1 MFQHVILFHRRLIVL
16 ISILVS
22 VLGVL
27 IVRTTNLTI
36 MQGSQ
41 LFDKA
46 QRRLLTTT
54 YLPTWRGAIIDR
66 KGRVIAEDIAC
77 YDIAIPWDVIS
88 GKRFRESADS
98 DAIDAIGIEAWK
110 DMPDDEKDDLVREL
124 YLPDREKELDQ
135 FMHLVAGVADV
146 DFAELERRLELIRKE
161 VEKTESYVWEKQE
174 EAYNLKYKDATFHEP
189 FKQMKLKE
197 HTEAHVVLPRVTDEQ
212 AMVFS
217 LLSESL
223 DSAIIVQHARRRE
236 YPYKNQ
242 NILIERSELPSP
254 MRNYDALEIQ
264 LDRVAELIVG
274 SVRGDT
280 WKEDLK
286 KRPFR
291 KKDVIDLGGYRNG
304 DEVGFLGL
312 EFSLED
318 QLRGTRGSVS
328 HHRNGEELERTP
340 PVGGKDV
347 HITLDIKLQARV
359 EAILSQDLGLMQV
372 QPWHLNEKLLLG
384 TPLRGAVVVLDAE
397 TSEVI
402 SMVSTPAIGSDIDV
416 EIERGVNRAAVGLYA
431 PGSIIKPF
439 VLVAAITDGEIKHD
453 VLIECKGHYFP
464 NVTDVARCWIYRK
477 ISGFKTHGKL
487 QSVEAIARSCNI
499 FFYQLGTELGFEVLV
514 DWLQRFG
521 MSKPLAAQLTRPEA
535 TGTQGLPS
543 DAEIELWKESGAI
556 LFETV
561 SISIGQ
567 GFLTWSPLHVA
578 AAYAT
583 LARNGLWRSPTL
595 VQGNRQN
602 IHDLKLNQEGV
613 ELALDGLR
621 DSVTKNYGTG
631 STLKIGSKWEPMFN
645 VDGVKIWGKTGTA
658 QAPGYRVDNDTSLIY
673 GLTHAW
679 FVVMASSHEKT
690 RPSVVVV
697 VLVEHGGYGGLV
709 AGPIANQVL
718 HALLKEGY
726 FK

>member
-1 MFQHVILFHRRLIVL
+1 
-16 ISILVS
+16 
-22 VLGVL
+22 VL

-36 MQGSQ
+36 TQGSQ

-46 QRRLLTTT
+46 QRRLQTTT

-88 GKRFRESADS
+88 GERFRESADD
-98 DAIDAIGIEAWK
+98 DAIDAIGREAWNA
-110 DMPDDEKDDLVREL
+110 MSPDEKDDLVGEL

-146 DFAELERRLELIRKE
+146 DFAELERRLELIRSE
-161 VEKTESYVWEKQE
+161 VELTESVVWANQEK
-174 EAYNLKYKDATFHEP
+174 AYNRKYKDATFLEP

-242 NILIERSELPSP
+242 TILIERSELPSP

-280 WKEDLK
+280 WEEDLK

-304 DEVGFLGL
+304 DEVGNRGL

-318 QLRGTRGSVS
+318 QLRGTRGRVLY
-328 HHRNGEELERTP
+328 HRNGEELERTH

-359 EAILSQDLGLMQV
+359 KAILSQDLGLMQV
-372 QPWHLNEKLLLG
+372 QPWHVNEKLLPG

-416 EIERGVNRAAVGLYA
+416 EGERWVNRAAVGLYP

-439 VLVAAITDGEIKHD
+439 VLVAAITDGELKHD
-453 VLIECKGHYFP
+453 ELIECKGHYFP
-464 NVTDVARCWIYRK
+464 NVTNVARCWIYRK
-477 ISGFKTHGKL
+477 KSGFRTHGKL
-487 QSVEAIARSCNI
+487 ESVEAIARSCNI
-499 FFYQLGTELGFEVLV
+499 FFYELGTKLGFEVLV
-514 DWLQRFG
+514 NWLQRFG

-535 TGTQGLPS
+535 TGRQGHIWS
-543 DAEIELWKESGAI
+543 DAEFELMKESKAI
-556 LFETV
+556 KFETV

-567 GFLTWSPLHVA
+567 GGLTWSPLHAA

-602 IHDLKLNQEGV
+602 IYDLELNQEGV

-631 STLKIGSKWEPMFN
+631 STLKIGSKREPTFN

-658 QAPGYRVDNDTSLIY
+658 QAPGYIADNISDPIE

-679 FVVMASSHEKT
+679 FVVMASSLEKT